1 MSSVCDIKV
10 DGQVGSAGA
19 AAAEAHSHSHSHAG
33 AGEHGHTHPIMEH
46 PGKFSQRDL
55 PDYSKRD
62 WQERAFTVG
71 LGGPVGSGKTALL
84 LALCRKMSKLA
95 QIGVVCNDIWTRED
109 QEFLIKN
116 SALEPV
122 DRIRAVE
129 TGGCPHAAI
138 REDISANMLA
148 LENVQ
153 ADYNPQLLFVES
165 GESRDNAPMHGNS
178 QALLN
183 FALSTLIS
191 GGDNLAASYS
201 KELVDYEIYVVDVA
215 GGDKVPR
222 KGGPGVTASDLLVIN
237 KTDLAPHVGASL
249 AVMDRDSRIMREGGP
264 FCFTSVRNDEGVQEV
279 IQHILE
285 AWKASGADVA
295 WQPRP
300 GQDTRPVPAPAAS
313 A

>member
-1 MSSVCDIKV
+1 
-10 DGQVGSAGA
+10 
-19 AAAEAHSHSHSHAG
+19 
-33 AGEHGHTHPIMEH
+33 MEH
-46 PGKFSQRDL
+46 PGKFHQRDL
-55 PDYSKRD
+55 PDFSRRD

-109 QEFLIKN
+109 QEFLIKH

-138 REDISANMLA
+138 REDISANLLA
-148 LENVQ
+148 LEQVQ
-153 ADYNPQLLFVES
+153 ADFNPQLLFVE
-165 GESRDNAPMHGNS
+165 
-178 QALLN
+178 
-183 FALSTLIS
+183 S

-264 FCFTSVRNDEGVQEV
+264 FTFTSVRQDEGVEEV
-279 IQHILE
+279 INYILE
-285 AWKASGADVA
+285 AWKASGADRA
-295 WQPRP
+295 WQARP
-300 GQDTRPVPAPAAS
+300 GQETAPLSVSAS
-313 A
+313 